1 LALQQQQQQQP
12 NSMDQMMKPSSQKP
26 NPTSNANNNSSIVHT
41 PPSTPS
47 SNKKYKEILTKALQL
62 NLILKMLLLL
72 RYFMNEDFQLN
83 VANPSLNP
91 YTTTTNAVKSSS
103 SFTNQA
109 GSGGYLNLIK
119 SHSTTTT
126 TSPPTATKLGG
137 GGGSTANAINTI
149 EMNMLDI
156 ILNEI
161 DACVDSKEAADRL
174 KQLVSQ
180 MHVYFSD
187 KLSDL
192 AVAKNKLASEFEE
205 VKLKTYFLSLNE
217 NLL

>member
-1 LALQQQQQQQP
+1 
-12 NSMDQMMKPSSQKP
+12 M
-26 NPTSNANNNSSIVHT
+26 I
-41 PPSTPS
+41 
-47 SNKKYKEILTKALQL
+47 
-62 NLILKMLLLL
+62 LLL

-91 YTTTTNAVKSSS
+91 YTTTNSVKSSS

-137 GGGSTANAINTI
+137 GSTANAINTI

-161 DACVDSKEAADRL
+161 EACVDSKEAADRL

-205 VKLKTYFLSLNE
+205 VNTTHK
-217 NLL
+217 

>member
-1 LALQQQQQQQP
+1 
-12 NSMDQMMKPSSQKP
+12 
-26 NPTSNANNNSSIVHT
+26 
-41 PPSTPS
+41 
-47 SNKKYKEILTKALQL
+47 
-62 NLILKMLLLL
+62 
-72 RYFMNEDFQLN
+72 MNEDFQLN

-91 YTTTTNAVKSSS
+91 YTTTNAVKSSS

-119 SHSTTTT
+119 SHSATTT
-126 TSPPTATKLGG
+126 TSPPTGTKLG

-205 VKLKTYFLSLNE
+205 VNTTHKKDGSIYS
-217 NLL
+217 

>member
-1 LALQQQQQQQP
+1 MGLA
-12 NSMDQMMKPSSQKP
+12 
-26 NPTSNANNNSSIVHT
+26 I
-41 PPSTPS
+41 
-47 SNKKYKEILTKALQL
+47 
-62 NLILKMLLLL
+62 
-72 RYFMNEDFQLN
+72 
-83 VANPSLNP
+83 
-91 YTTTTNAVKSSS
+91 
-103 SFTNQA
+103 
-109 GSGGYLNLIK
+109 GGGGGGGGLNLIK

-137 GGGSTANAINTI
+137 GSAANAINTI

-161 DACVDSKEAADRL
+161 EACVDSKEAADRL

-192 AVAKNKLASEFEE
+192 LVAKNKLASEFEE
-205 VKLKTYFLSLNE
+205 YKMMSQNENDQMRYQIKLISIQNELNKEQQQQQQQQHIYLTNNQKKLQTPMQQQLQNSTVQQSSSAATHHTSHHPSHHHLITPPPPPPSKLKHKVLCV
-217 NLL
+217 